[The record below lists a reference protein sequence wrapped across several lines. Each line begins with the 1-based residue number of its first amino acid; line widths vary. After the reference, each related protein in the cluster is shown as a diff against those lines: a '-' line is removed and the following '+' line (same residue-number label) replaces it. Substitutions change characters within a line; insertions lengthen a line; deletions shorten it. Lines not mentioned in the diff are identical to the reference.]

1 MAGFFLGFT
10 NVTPELKG
18 RKKNLHSPFKV
29 SRYSGKDEVMPE
41 EIAISLNRA
50 ARDVLAERKRQV
62 SAEGYSL
69 HRDDLYV
76 KGELAEAGATY
87 ASLAGKLTT
96 RSTAWPWGQETFKPS
111 ADRRRDMVKAAA
123 LLLAEIERLD
133 RVGLINH
140 WPVRRDEN
148 GMFQHPDMPDFEEGD
163 GDKCKA
169 WIADQGLKVQM
180 VSLEYADEAI
190 ATRYFESH
198 DADCSY
204 WEPERPEGEGWFC
217 LAIHDTDDGPVCW
230 WARRIAA

>member
-1 MAGFFLGFT
+1 
-10 NVTPELKG
+10 
-18 RKKNLHSPFKV
+18 
-29 SRYSGKDEVMPE
+29 MPE

-87 ASLAGKLTT
+87 ASLAGKLTI

-230 WARRIAA
+230 WARREVTP